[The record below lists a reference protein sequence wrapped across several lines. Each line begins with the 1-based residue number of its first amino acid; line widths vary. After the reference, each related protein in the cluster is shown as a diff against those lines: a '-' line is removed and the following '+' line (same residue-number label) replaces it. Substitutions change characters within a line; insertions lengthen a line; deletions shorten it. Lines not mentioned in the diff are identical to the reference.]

1 MRLRNP
7 IYDLITHNWKEL
19 HANLE
24 IGRHKSAGLESN
36 LIWEFIEQINVI
48 LGVLTRKRFQL
59 INLVLGVN

>member
-7 IYDLITHNWKEL
+7 IDELITHNWKEL
-19 HANLE
+19 HAKLE
-24 IGRHKSAGLESN
+24 IGQHKFAELESN
-36 LIWEFIEQINVI
+36 LICEFIEQINAI